1 MNYTIK
7 HVCTELGLTVHTVRY
22 YCDRGLVPNLRHD
35 AHGNR
40 LFVEE
45 SINWLRAVGFLR
57 ASGMSIAQIKHY
69 FELCQQGAATLQERQ
84 TILAELKQKAEAEL
98 AAAQI
103 RVHCL
108 DEKVQ
113 SLQESI
119 EGKHPDDCNPMNW

>member
-7 HVCTELGLTVHTVRY
+7 HVCVELSMTVHAVRY
-22 YCDRGLVPNLRHD
+22 YCDMGLVPNLRHD
-35 AHGNR
+35 EHGNR
-40 LFVEE
+40 LFDAE

-69 FELCQQGAATLQERQ
+69 FALCQQGSATLQERQ
-84 TILAELKQKAEAEL
+84 AILLSLKQQAEADL
-98 AAAQI
+98 VAAQS

-108 DEKVQ
+108 NEKVQ

-119 EGKHPDDCNPMNW
+119 EGTRPDDCNPLNW

>member
-7 HVCTELGLTVHTVRY
+7 HVCTELGLTVHAVRY

-40 LFVEE
+40 LFDEE

-108 DEKVQ
+108 DEKV
-113 SLQESI
+113 
-119 EGKHPDDCNPMNW
+119 

>member
-7 HVCTELGLTVHTVRY
+7 HVCAELSMTVHAVRY

-40 LFVEE
+40 LFDEE

-84 TILAELKQKAEAEL
+84 TILAELKQKVEAEL

-119 EGKHPDDCNPMNW
+119 EGKHPDDCNPKNW

>member
-1 MNYTIK
+1 M
-7 HVCTELGLTVHTVRY
+7 RY
-22 YCDRGLVPNLRHD
+22 YCDMGLLPNLRHD
-35 AHGNR
+35 EHGNR
-40 LFVEE
+40 LFDAE
-45 SINWLRAVGFLR
+45 SINWLRAVRFLR
-57 ASGMSIAQIKHY
+57 AGGMSIAQIKHY

-119 EGKHPDDCNPMNW
+119 EGKLPDDCNPMNW

>member
-7 HVCTELGLTVHTVRY
+7 HVCTELGLTVHAVRY

-40 LFVEE
+40 LFDEE
-45 SINWLRAVGFLR
+45 SINWLRAVRFLR
-57 ASGMSIAQIKHY
+57 AGGMSIAQIKHY
-69 FELCQQGAATLQERQ
+69 FELCQQGAATLQEWQ
-84 TILAELKQKAEAEL
+84 TILAELKQKTEAEL

>member
-1 MNYTIK
+1 M
-7 HVCTELGLTVHTVRY
+7 
-22 YCDRGLVPNLRHD
+22 
-35 AHGNR
+35 
-40 LFVEE
+40 
-45 SINWLRAVGFLR
+45 GFLR
-57 ASGMSIAQIKHY
+57 TSGMSIAQIKHY

-98 AAAQI
+98 AAQI
-103 RVHCL
+103 RAHCL

>member
-7 HVCTELGLTVHTVRY
+7 HVCTELGLTVHAVRY

-40 LFVEE
+40 LFDEE

-84 TILAELKQKAEAEL
+84 TILAELKQKTEAEL

-119 EGKHPDDCNPMNW
+119 EGKHSDDCTPMNW

>member
-7 HVCTELGLTVHTVRY
+7 HVCTELGLTVHAVRY

-40 LFVEE
+40 LFDEE

-108 DEKVQ
+108 DEKVL

>member
-7 HVCTELGLTVHTVRY
+7 HVCTELGLTVHAVRY

-40 LFVEE
+40 LFDEE

-57 ASGMSIAQIKHY
+57 ASSMSIAQIKHY

-119 EGKHPDDCNPMNW
+119 EGKHSDDCTPMNW

>member
-1 MNYTIK
+1 MTA
-7 HVCTELGLTVHTVRY
+7 HAVCY

-40 LFVEE
+40 LFDEE

>member
-7 HVCTELGLTVHTVRY
+7 HVCTELGLTVHAVRY

-40 LFVEE
+40 LIDEE

>member
-7 HVCTELGLTVHTVRY
+7 YVCTELGLTVHAVRY

-35 AHGNR
+35 EHGNR
-40 LFVEE
+40 LFDAE

-57 ASGMSIAQIKHY
+57 AGGMSIAQIKHY
-69 FELCQQGAATLQERQ
+69 FDLCQQGTTTLQERHA
-84 TILAELKQKAEAEL
+84 LLVELKEKAEAEL
-98 AAAQI
+98 VAAQI
-103 RVHCL
+103 CVHCL

>member
-7 HVCTELGLTVHTVRY
+7 HVCTELGLTVHAVRY

-40 LFVEE
+40 LFDEE

-69 FELCQQGAATLQERQ
+69 FELCQQGAATLQERHA
-84 TILAELKQKAEAEL
+84 ILVELKEKAKAELV
-98 AAAQI
+98 AAQM
-103 RVHCL
+103 RVYCL
-108 DEKVQ
+108 TEKAQSVQ
-113 SLQESI
+113 ETI
-119 EGKHPDDCNPMNW
+119 EGKRPDDCNPLNW

>member
-7 HVCTELGLTVHTVRY
+7 HVCTELGLTVHAVRY

-40 LFVEE
+40 LFDEE

-103 RVHCL
+103 CAHCL